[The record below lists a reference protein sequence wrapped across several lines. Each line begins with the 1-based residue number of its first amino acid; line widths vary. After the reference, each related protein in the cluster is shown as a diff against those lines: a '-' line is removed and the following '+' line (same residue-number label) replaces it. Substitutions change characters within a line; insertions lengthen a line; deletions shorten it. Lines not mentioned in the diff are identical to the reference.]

1 METRMILI
9 GALILLT
16 LFVLFIGKGGE
27 KQQNKIKVYGSM
39 GCGWTRKQLEHFGDR
54 AEFIDCTKTQ
64 CPSFVSGF
72 PTIERADGTIS
83 VGFSKE

>member
-16 LFVLFIGKGGE
+16 LFVLFIGRGG
-27 KQQNKIKVYGSM
+27 KQQQKIKVYGSM
-39 GCGWTRKQLEHFGDR
+39 GCGWTRKQLDVFGDS